1 MRSGFAMLSA
11 PTLWT
16 AFVVN
21 FLALGLIWAY
31 VTRSYPKFEAARFW
45 TASAFAAAAGAA
57 LASLRVVVDTLL
69 PLLAG
74 GTVLIF
80 AACLAA
86 MGIRRFYD
94 RPVGWRQTAL
104 ITGLGFAGVAFFIVG
119 YESVAMRMFVYS
131 ACQVLPFAL
140 TLKLLLSRENGRV
153 NAGARLAATVAILII
168 AIYALRVISNLLH
181 IGGEFSFIHD
191 NPVHSVSILVLMFLS
206 MAWNFGF
213 LLMAMDRLRN
223 EVADLAL
230 LDDLTG
236 VGNRRHL
243 LQRLTEECARS
254 ERSGE
259 PFSLLVI
266 DLDGFKSI
274 NDTHGHAAGDACL
287 QHFTL
292 MAQTRLRPGDML
304 ARTGGDEFCVV
315 LPASTLREGAM
326 IARRVLDVCREDAE
340 ACVGADIPIAVTIGV
355 AQWTPAMG
363 AFPDRLIAAADNA
376 LYAAKNDGKNRY
388 AVYDPAPPLA
398 PGHDTAFEQTLRK
411 HA

>member
-1 MRSGFAMLSA
+1 MQWVL
-11 PTLWT
+11 
-16 AFVVN
+16 V
-21 FLALGLIWAY
+21 LALI
-31 VTRSYPKFEAARFW
+31 
-45 TASAFAAAAGAA
+45 
-57 LASLRVVVDTLL
+57 
-69 PLLAG
+69 
-74 GTVLIF
+74 
-80 AACLAA
+80 
-86 MGIRRFYD
+86 
-94 RPVGWRQTAL
+94 
-104 ITGLGFAGVAFFIVG
+104 
-119 YESVAMRMFVYS
+119 
-131 ACQVLPFAL
+131 
-140 TLKLLLSRENGRV
+140 
-153 NAGARLAATVAILII
+153 
-168 AIYALRVISNLLH
+168 
-181 IGGEFSFIHD
+181 
-191 NPVHSVSILVLMFLS
+191 FLS

-254 ERSGE
+254 ERGGE
-259 PFSLLVI
+259 PFALLVI
-266 DLDGFKSI
+266 DLDGFKRV

-304 ARTGGDEFCVV
+304 ARTGGDEFCIV
-315 LPASTLREGAM
+315 LPASKLREGAM

-355 AQWTPAMG
+355 AQWSREIGP
-363 AFPDRLIAAADNA
+363 FPDRLIAAADHA

-398 PGHDTAFEQTLRK
+398 PGYEAVLEQALRR

>member
-1 MRSGFAMLSA
+1 MLSV

-16 AFVVN
+16 AYVIN

-31 VTRSYPKFEAARFW
+31 ITRSYPTFEAARFW
-45 TASAFAAAAGAA
+45 TGSAFAAATGAA
-57 LASLRVVVDTLL
+57 LASLRVLVDSLL

-104 ITGLGFAGVAFFIVG
+104 ITGFSFASLTFFIFG
-119 YESVAMRMFVYS
+119 YDSMPIRLFIYS
-131 ACQVLPFAL
+131 IAQVLPFVL
-140 TLKLLLSRENGRV
+140 TLKLLRSRQNGRV
-153 NAGARLAATVAILII
+153 NAGARLAATVSIIII
-168 AIYALRVISNLLH
+168 AIYAFRVVSNLLPVG
-181 IGGEFSFIHD
+181 IEFSFIRF
-191 NPVHSVSILVLMFLS
+191 NPTQSVMILVLMFLS

-213 LLMAMDRLRN
+213 VLMAMDRLRN

-259 PFSLLVI
+259 PFALLVI
-266 DLDGFKSI
+266 DLDGFKAI

-304 ARTGGDEFCVV
+304 ARTGGDEFCIV

-326 IARRVLDVCREDAE
+326 IARRVLDVCREDAA
-340 ACVGADIPIAVTIGV
+340 ACVGADIPISLSIGV
-355 AQWTPAMG
+355 GQWSREIGT
-363 AFPDRLIAAADNA
+363 FPDRLMAAADHA

-398 PGHDTAFEQTLRK
+398 PVIDTAAMPAPVLRK

>member
-1 MRSGFAMLSA
+1 MLSV

-31 VTRSYPKFEAARFW
+31 VMLSYPSLEAARFW
-45 TASAFAAAAGAA
+45 TGSALVAA
-57 LASLRVVVDTLL
+57 LGAGLAMLRMAVDSLL

-86 MGIRRFYD
+86 MGIKRFYD
-94 RPVGWRQTAL
+94 QPVSWRGTAL
-104 ITGLGFAGVAFFIVG
+104 ITGLSFAGLSFFIFG
-119 YESVAMRMFVYS
+119 YDSMSMRILIYS
-131 ACQVLPFAL
+131 LGQAAPLAL
-140 TLKLLLSRENGRV
+140 TLKLLLSRQDGRV
-153 NAGARLAATVAILII
+153 NPGARLAGIVAIFII
-168 AIYALRVISNLLH
+168 AIYVVRAGGNLLH
-181 IGGEFSFIHD
+181 IGGGFSFGD
-191 NPVHSVSILVLMFLS
+191 SSPVQSVLVLMLMFLS
-206 MAWNFGF
+206 MSWNFGF
-213 LLMAMDRLRN
+213 LLMALDRLRN

-243 LQRLTEECARS
+243 LQRLAEECARS

-266 DLDGFKSI
+266 DLDGFKAI

-304 ARTGGDEFCVV
+304 ARTGGDEFCIV

-326 IARRVLDVCREDAE
+326 IARRILDVCRADAE
-340 ACVGADIPIAVTIGV
+340 ACVGADVPIAASIGV
-355 AQWTPAMG
+355 AQWSRETG
-363 AFPDRLIAAADNA
+363 VFPDRLIGAADHA
-376 LYAAKNDGKNRY
+376 LYAAKKEGKNRY
-388 AVYDPAPPLA
+388 AVHDPSPPLA
-398 PGHDTAFEQTLRK
+398 PGFEAMPDMALRK